1 MNFLSFKNWVL
12 TFTLIVFST
21 GAFAGLA
28 PDELVRKTADD
39 VISAI
44 KSDKD
49 IQNGNKQK
57 IYQLAEEKILPSF
70 DFERISRLV
79 LGKAWRKA
87 TDQQKKQFKAEF
99 RSLLLRTY
107 SIALSKYK
115 DQGIEIKPMRM
126 KPSDE
131 IVTVKTEIVQDG
143 AQPIKVNYALAK
155 NEDSWLVFDIVIEG
169 VSLVTNYRS
178 QFSSEIRKGGM
189 DSLNQKLAKK
199 NKSNKD

>member
-1 MNFLSFKNWVL
+1 MNFFSFKNWVL